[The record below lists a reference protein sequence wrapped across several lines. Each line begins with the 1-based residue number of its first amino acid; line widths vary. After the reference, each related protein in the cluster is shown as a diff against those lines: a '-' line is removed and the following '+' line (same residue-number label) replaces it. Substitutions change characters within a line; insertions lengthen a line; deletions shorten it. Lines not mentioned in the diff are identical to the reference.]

1 MIDNAKIGR
10 AIAQLRRRAGL
21 TQSELAERLYVTH
34 QSVSKWETGAA
45 LPDIMTMHA
54 LSRLLGVSLDD
65 LLSGSVAPRELSRW
79 QALEAIGAYLSPD
92 VRDMLLKSALEQGA
106 PDARTVR
113 RLIKQDF
120 LTPRQTAMLRA
131 ALDASDERSAVD
143 AQE

>member
-21 TQSELAERLYVTH
+21 TQLELAERLYVTH

-45 LPDIMTMHA
+45 LPDIITMHA

-92 VRDMLLKSALEQGA
+92 VCDMLLRSALEQGS

-113 RLIKQDF
+113 RLLKQDF
-120 LTPRQTAMLRA
+120 LTPSQTAMLRA
-131 ALDASDERSAVD
+131 ALNGGEEHMALED
-143 AQE
+143 